1 MEPVNIPIEDTIDL
15 HSFPPEEMGEL
26 VEEYLYQALE
36 KGYRE
41 VRIIHGRG
49 IGVQR
54 QRVHSILARHPRVLR
69 YYDAADHGST
79 HVIFKTGPSR

>member
-69 YYDAADHGST
+69 YYDAPDRGST
-79 HVIFKTGPSR
+79 HVIFKTVPSR